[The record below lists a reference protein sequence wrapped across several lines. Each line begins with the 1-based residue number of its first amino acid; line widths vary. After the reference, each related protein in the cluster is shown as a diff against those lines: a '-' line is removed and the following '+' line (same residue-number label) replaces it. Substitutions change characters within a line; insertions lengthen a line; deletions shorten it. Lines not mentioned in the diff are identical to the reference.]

1 MFRVPSNPPKTPS
14 EYASAGECL
23 CNSDQLPYHLS
34 LIAGDI
40 HCKKARRPSALR
52 ESLNAV
58 RLVLWDEQSRRMISF
73 GEVHAGAKR

>member
-1 MFRVPSNPPKTPS
+1 
-14 EYASAGECL
+14 
-23 CNSDQLPYHLS
+23 LPYHLS

-40 HCKKARRPSALR
+40 HCKKVRRPSALR